1 MSKGII
7 TTEQRQRQIIS
18 RLTNENAKLRSD
30 LKNAIVEIKKRDEKI
45 AVLEEKLEKAF
56 LYIEEL
62 QKYVFRG
69 KKKKDDDDKNDKPKS
84 GSIGK
89 RSSASYRRAIPKEEE
104 ITDEQIHNIS
114 NCPHC
119 QTKLTKLKILEFFEE
134 DIVPMM
140 EWFKTLKRVTRIKI
154 TTGYCPNCK
163 KRFSSVPIPKQKVSL
178 GKNIRQLI
186 VFQCT
191 IQQLSHS
198 QMLDFLKSCL
208 HLEISEGEIAH
219 ILAEQATKLKAA
231 YEDLLQSIR
240 NEDAIHMDET
250 GWKVAFND
258 AHSGNFIWA
267 MGATSSSDVI
277 YSFGKSRGAGNI
289 KPLLGNF
296 NGFGITDDYNPY
308 MHAFEEG
315 RHALCWAHPDRKL
328 RDLKNSESLSDEK
341 KEHCQQVSDE
351 FSALYAEV
359 RKISSSEFI
368 KEERIKAKEILMEKF
383 KQIAAPN
390 KKDPSKLAGIKK
402 RLLRQIECY
411 FVCITTENIPPDNNK
426 AERAL
431 RHLTIK
437 RKKSF
442 GSKTPKGAAVM
453 SVLYSVVMSLW
464 FRSKEDFFVSY
475 AEALSN

>member
-1 MSKGII
+1 MRGQLSEI
-7 TTEQRQRQIIS
+7 QRQKQINT
-18 RLTNENAKLRSD
+18 RLKNENAKLRSD
-30 LKNAIVEIKKRDEKI
+30 LKIAIAEIKTRDEKI
-45 AVLEEKLEKAF
+45 AALGEKLEKAF

-69 KKKKDDDDKNDKPKS
+69 KKKKDDDDKHDKLK
-84 GSIGK
+84 GSSVGN
-89 RSSASYRRAIPKEEE
+89 RTGTSYRRAIPSEQE
-104 ITDEQIHNIS
+104 ITDEQIRPIE

-134 DIVPMM
+134 DIAPMM
-140 EWFKTLKRVTRIKI
+140 EWHRSLKKVTRIKI

-219 ILAEQATKLKAA
+219 ILAEQATKLKAS
-231 YEDLLQSIR
+231 YEDLLRSIQS
-240 NEDAIHMDET
+240 EDAVHLDET

-258 AHSGNFIWA
+258 AFSGNFTWVMA
-267 MGATSSSDVI
+267 GVESSDVV
-277 YSFGKSRGAGNI
+277 YSFGKSRGGGNI
-289 KPLLGNF
+289 SPLLGDF
-296 NGFGITDDYNPY
+296 NGIGITDGYTAYSNV
-308 MHAFEEG
+308 FEKG
-315 RHALCWAHPDRKL
+315 KHALCWAHPDRKI
-328 RDLKNSESLSDEK
+328 RDLKNSESLSEK
-341 KEHCQQVSDE
+341 KKLHCKKVSDE
-351 FSALYAEV
+351 FSELYAEV
-359 RKISSSEFI
+359 RKISASEFVQ
-368 KEERIKAKEILMEKF
+368 EERMKAKEILMEKF
-383 KQIAAPN
+383 KKIVAPD
-390 KKDPSKLAGIKK
+390 KKDPSKLVAIKK
-402 RLLRQIECY
+402 SLLKQSKCY
-411 FVCITTENIPPDNNK
+411 FVCIATPNIPTDNNK

-442 GSKTPKGAAVM
+442 GSKTPKGAAIM

-464 FRSKEDFFVSY
+464 FRSKENFFVSY
-475 AEALSN
+475 DEALS

>member
-1 MSKGII
+1 MRGQL
-7 TTEQRQRQIIS
+7 TEIQRQKQINS
-18 RLTNENAKLRSD
+18 RLKNENAQLRSN
-30 LKNAIVEIKKRDEKI
+30 LKVAILEIKKGNEKI
-45 AVLEEKLEKAF
+45 LALEEKLEKAL

-69 KKKKDDDDKNDKPKS
+69 KKKKDDDKDDKPKGGNS
-84 GSIGK
+84 VK
-89 RSSASYRRAIPKEEE
+89 RNGASYRRAIPDEQQ
-104 ITDEQIHNIS
+104 ITDEQIHSIE

-140 EWFKTLKRVTRIKI
+140 NWFQTLKKVTRIKI
-154 TTGYCPNCK
+154 TTGYCSNCK
-163 KRFSSVPIPKQKVSL
+163 KRFSGIPIPKQKVSL

-198 QMLDFLKSCL
+198 QMLDFFKSCL
-208 HLEISEGEIAH
+208 HCEISEGEIAH
-219 ILAEQATKLKAA
+219 ILAQQATKLKAS
-231 YEDLLQSIR
+231 YEDLLKSIQ

-258 AHSGNFIWA
+258 AHSGNFTWVMA
-267 MGATSSSDVI
+267 GAKSNDVV
-277 YSFGKSRGAGNI
+277 YSFGKSRGGGNI
-289 KPLLGNF
+289 LPLLGDF
-296 NGFGITDDYNPY
+296 KGVGITDGYTAY
-308 MHAFEEG
+308 SSVFQQG
-315 RHALCWAHPDRKL
+315 KHALCWAHPDRKI
-328 RDLKNSESLSDEK
+328 RDMKNSESLSDEK
-341 KEHCQQVSDE
+341 KKHCQEVSDE

-359 RKISSSEFI
+359 RKISTSAFI
-368 KEERIKAKEILMEKF
+368 KTERMEAKEILMEKF
-383 KQIAAPN
+383 KKIVTPD
-390 KKDPSKLAGIKK
+390 KKDPSKLATIKK
-402 RLLRQIECY
+402 SLFKQRECY
-411 FVCITTENIPPDNNK
+411 FVCITTPNIPTDNNK

-442 GSKTPKGAAVM
+442 GSKTPKGAAIM

-464 FRSKEDFFVSY
+464 FRSKENFFVSY
-475 AEALSN
+475 DEALS

>member
-7 TTEQRQRQIIS
+7 TTEQRQKQVIS
-18 RLTNENAKLRSD
+18 RLTNENAKLRAD
-30 LKNAIVEIKKRDEKI
+30 FKNAIAEIKKRDEKI
-45 AVLEEKLEKAF
+45 TALEEKLEKSL

-69 KKKKDDDDKNDKPKS
+69 KKKKSDDDKKPK
-84 GSIGK
+84 GGGFVK
-89 RSSASYRRAIPKEEE
+89 RNSASYRRTIPREQE
-104 ITDEQIHNIS
+104 ITDEQIHSIE

-140 EWFKTLKRVTRIKI
+140 DWFKTLKKVIRIKI
-154 TTGYCPNCK
+154 TSGYCPSCK
-163 KRFSSVPIPKQKVSL
+163 KRFSSIPIPKQKVGL

-198 QMLDFLKSCL
+198 QMLDFSKSCL

-219 ILAEQATKLKAA
+219 ILAEQATKLRSS
-231 YEDLLQSIR
+231 YEDLLLSIQSG
-240 NEDAIHMDET
+240 EAIHMDET

-258 AHSGNFIWA
+258 AHSGNFAWA
-267 MGATSSSDVI
+267 MTSANNSDVI

-289 KPLLGNF
+289 NPLLGNF
-296 NGFGITDDYNPY
+296 KGYGITDDYNPY
-308 MHAFEEG
+308 MHAFDEG

-341 KEHCQQVSDE
+341 KLHCKKLSDE
-351 FSALYAEV
+351 FSALYGEV
-359 RKISSSEFI
+359 RKISLSEF
-368 KEERIKAKEILMEKF
+368 KQDERMKAKQILMEKF
-383 KQIAAPN
+383 KKIAMPN

-411 FVCITTENIPPDNNK
+411 FVCIAVANIPTDNNK

-442 GSKTPKGAAVM
+442 GSKTPRGAAVM

-464 FRSKEDFFVSY
+464 FRSKENFFVSY
-475 AEALSN
+475 EEALS